1 MDLFGGMATNT
12 EDTDEY
18 EESPDADVSFHPGL
32 EEEEKKVHELASILG
47 VTRYHLLDYAER
59 AAERSERDGSLFSV
73 EEYTDLLEKRTD
85 AEYDPEDVH
94 EVLTA
99 SAQLSSQLGGKHHYD
114 DEPDSI
120 YFSYQGQI

>member
-1 MDLFGGMATNT
+1 MATNT

-18 EESPDADVSFHPGL
+18 KETPDADVSFHPNLG
-32 EEEEKKVHELASILG
+32 EEEKKVHELARSLG

-59 AAERSERDGSLFSV
+59 AAERSERDDNKFSV

-85 AEYDPEDVH
+85 AEYDPEDVD

-99 SAQLSSQLGGKHHYD
+99 SAQLSSQLGGKHHYE

-120 YFSYQGQI
+120 YFSYRGEI